1 MTFDEILEQNRPDQD
16 NYDNAVAM
24 SQRFQKATE
33 SPDFVENPFLN
44 LEDAAKASRNPVNRV
59 YNENDLKN
67 ITSDV
72 GTIAWDSFRKGVMDL
87 QSVGDKA
94 EMAIGNTL
102 AGISGNTLGTEMR
115 DRAADSLMK
124 TMEESRFVD
133 SNYGDAE
140 TWTSRFVGGGMSM
153 AEMLAVGAAT
163 GGVGLGA
170 YVGTLSL
177 SDGALND
184 MVKYQEEHGNLDGYE
199 TDPKNL
205 ALDYLNAVFQIA
217 TEEVG
222 GAGRLLNGRVFKAGK
237 TGSAIAKETL
247 INFLQESAQGAVSDL
262 TEVLKGN
269 QDISVLSENTI
280 GYIKDGVVAGVLG
293 GAIGGSAY
301 KLNKNRALQNLDKIN
316 AVINPN
322 ATPAEIREK
331 SEQVFEKTEEK
342 MLKSFVPELMAQNEA
357 INDKG
362 AIREN
367 VRTKIASMYE
377 DADMSE
383 QEKAQTIE
391 ATTSLEL
398 ENMLYD
404 SIERKIPLTANPL
417 LQGEVNELG
426 WFRNGIPEQRRQEIE
441 NLRKEYVNL
450 RDELKAQN
458 ESAEKDYN
466 KIDELETKLEVFRT
480 ELPNRLQDLIVADRE
495 QIRKM
500 LAEQRESVANSQ
512 AKKRMISAI
521 KRKAQSAIKAQ
532 EKADTK
538 LAEQMARGAEKA
550 QLQRE
555 KKETAQQTKEAK
567 IRDLQEQRDI
577 ARAIKNVKVNIA
589 RKKAKESVVE
599 PDYTEDTGYN
609 SLKQQGYTDEQIA
622 KMSAQQIEKAIA
634 EQPTNVMQQEQFDLA
649 DENARLDDIYPEYT
663 GETIEV
669 DGKERTVYNSNG
681 DRIAKSKEA
690 LTNFWRWFGDSK
702 VVDEQGRPLVV
713 YHGTSSKF
721 DTFSID
727 ESGKNTGTAIYG
739 QGFYFTT
746 DKEVATKWGAKR
758 GEPIVMSVY
767 VKLENPNMVKE
778 LEYPKD
784 SKEKGFDGV
793 IAKVWGGN
801 ELEIVAFE
809 PTQIKS
815 VNNRGTYSSDT
826 GNIYFQFAGEKAQTA
841 AQDKLSQAK
850 ELDAQGTDNETI
862 RQQTGWFKGVDG
874 KWRFEISDGK
884 LKNDVDITKYRHTAS
899 DGEVYYVMKLH
910 EIYDNEELYNAYPV
924 LRNAMIQFQELPS
937 GVSGIT
943 HPDSIA
949 LNISFLLKDN
959 PKFIEEKNKL
969 ESTKEYKEYNESY
982 TKEYADPVQGLKEM
996 DSAQKRFFETE
1007 VGKQYKQLMWG
1018 KNSAIPHYIDGLN
1031 ESTKSTLVHEI
1042 QHAIQQI
1049 ENFASG
1055 GNLKTAQTD
1064 VIKNLYDAQIRNS
1077 ISDKVGQNNV
1087 DSYLALIDER
1097 NALYKKSLDED
1108 MDVDEFEQQ
1117 DNALVQKM
1125 SNMGLPYNEYVE
1137 IIKESARKTGYGAVS
1152 TSKQASDVY
1161 TRLYGEVESRN
1172 VQARAEMTEEE
1183 RKATPIESTQDVKN
1197 ADAIVIFKSGV
1208 ALSYTLPQKFTQG
1221 KVTGGKDTYRG
1232 AYLPEYRF
1240 IAKTENMDASTLNH
1254 ELAHDWGQEYFRWA
1268 RSGKASESF
1277 LRSWGAVEKAIG
1289 ITDNDTYFTYD
1300 ASEKFA
1306 RAYEGWLLQKK
1317 DWAKILKIHNDDDKK
1332 AVESMME
1339 DYRKQLVDIYE
1350 SLVESSKYF
1359 KETFGEV
1366 GELKPELVDFF
1377 ERATRY
1383 DDIELREKRGE
1394 ITAEQANQEKLN
1406 HLVETAV
1413 NGQVENM
1420 PVEQAQEADAIGQIQ
1435 DLQETANDTE
1445 RFETEGGNVK
1455 SLQRR
1460 LDRIALAQDLTQND
1474 KDLGKYDSH
1483 RDMLAVAEQADE
1495 FVQNRRD
1502 DALAIINGEM
1512 AEQDGLYA
1520 SDLYTALE
1528 RVANSTGD
1536 FDLIQELRNSKIAN
1550 EMAKE
1555 LGQRIAG
1562 FRNYK
1567 GSGDVDVVSVLNS
1580 LDKQLKTE
1588 YNKNKSTAD
1597 EYIGDLVA
1605 ELKSVDNNAQLDAF
1619 FDEMECR

>member
-24 SQRFQKATE
+24 SQRFQKAIE

-94 EMAIGNTL
+94 DMAIGNTL

-163 GGVGLGA
+163 GMAGLGA

-205 ALDYLNAVFQIA
+205 ALDYGNAVFQIA
-217 TEEVG
+217 SELMLGTGRLVNG
-222 GAGRLLNGRVFKAGK
+222 KFLSAGR
-237 TGSAIAKETL
+237 TSSALAKEAL
-247 INFLQESAQGAVSDL
+247 DNFIQESSQGAVSDI
-262 TEVLKGN
+262 TEILKGN
-269 QDISVLSENTI
+269 KDVDVLKENAW

-331 SEQVFEKTEEK
+331 SEKVFEKTEEK

-404 SIERKIPLTANPL
+404 SIEHKIPLTANPL

-500 LAEQRESVANSQ
+500 LAEQRESVADSQ

-567 IRDLQEQRDI
+567 IRNLQEQRDI

-599 PDYTEDTGYN
+599 PDYTENMGYN
-609 SLKQQGYTDEQIA
+609 ALKQQGYTDEQIA

-634 EQPTNVMQQEQFDLA
+634 EQPKNVMMQEQFDLA
-649 DENARLDDIYPEYT
+649 DENARLDDMYPAYEGKTIRIIDTAELKQAQFEKIQETNPMLDSYHVGIRSVNDIKT
-663 GETIEV
+663 FDETIDDKDSFVWGDYSQEDAKRDLAKNEITIYSSKPIENGV
-669 DGKERTVYNSNG
+669 FVSTSYIQAQEYAGGKGAKVYEKTVPLDYVAWISGDEGQFAITDVVGKKRSVYNSNG
-681 DRIAKSKEA
+681 DRIAKSAEA
-690 LTNFWRWFGDSK
+690 LRNFYKWFGDSK
-702 VVDEQGRPLVV
+702 VVDSQGRPLVV
-713 YHGTSSKF
+713 YHGARTETQFNTFRQGVAFFTNNRDVAQVFSDEYAYNLVVDGKKIPLDYDTAQHLAQWLSGYDYGINDVIEWNNFADLIQERGQESYEDARDSGEFQSGNLDMVDLFNANDVHFEIGSQPMAMYLKIENPKIVDAKGQEWLAGKF
-721 DTFSID
+721 DDSDLIDLSGGYDGSIV
-727 ESGKNTGTAIYG
+727 KNIKEGGPTA
-739 QGFYFTT
+739 TMR
-746 DKEVATKWGAKR
+746 DLSDVPVADDY
-758 GEPIVMSVY
+758 IVYS
-767 VKLENPNMVKE
+767 N
-778 LEYPKD
+778 
-784 SKEKGFDGV
+784 
-793 IAKVWGGN
+793 
-801 ELEIVAFE
+801 
-809 PTQIKS
+809 TQIKS

-826 GNIYFQFAGEKAQTA
+826 GNIYKQT
-841 AQDKLSQAK
+841 QMQAK
-850 ELDAQGTDNETI
+850 T
-862 RQQTGWFKGVDG
+862 
-874 KWRFEISDGK
+874 
-884 LKNDVDITKYRHTAS
+884 
-899 DGEVYYVMKLH
+899 
-910 EIYDNEELYNAYPV
+910 
-924 LRNAMIQFQELPS
+924 
-937 GVSGIT
+937 
-943 HPDSIA
+943 
-949 LNISFLLKDN
+949 
-959 PKFIEEKNKL
+959 
-969 ESTKEYKEYNESY
+969 
-982 TKEYADPVQGLKEM
+982 
-996 DSAQKRFFETE
+996 
-1007 VGKQYKQLMWG
+1007 
-1018 KNSAIPHYIDGLN
+1018 
-1031 ESTKSTLVHEI
+1031 
-1042 QHAIQQI
+1042 
-1049 ENFASG
+1049 
-1055 GNLKTAQTD
+1055 
-1064 VIKNLYDAQIRNS
+1064 
-1077 ISDKVGQNNV
+1077 
-1087 DSYLALIDER
+1087 
-1097 NALYKKSLDED
+1097 
-1108 MDVDEFEQQ
+1108 
-1117 DNALVQKM
+1117 
-1125 SNMGLPYNEYVE
+1125 
-1137 IIKESARKTGYGAVS
+1137 
-1152 TSKQASDVY
+1152 
-1161 TRLYGEVESRN
+1161 
-1172 VQARAEMTEEE
+1172 
-1183 RKATPIESTQDVKN
+1183 
-1197 ADAIVIFKSGV
+1197 
-1208 ALSYTLPQKFTQG
+1208 
-1221 KVTGGKDTYRG
+1221 TGGKDTYRG

-1289 ITDNDTYFTYD
+1289 ITDKDTYLTYD

-1317 DWAKILKIHNDDDKK
+1317 DWAKILKIDNDDDKK

-1420 PVEQAQEADAIGQIQ
+1420 PAEQAQDADAIGQIQ

>member
-94 EMAIGNTL
+94 DMAIGNTL

-163 GGVGLGA
+163 GAAGLGA

-205 ALDYLNAVFQIA
+205 ALDYGNAVFQIA
-217 TEEVG
+217 SELMLGT
-222 GAGRLLNGRVFKAGK
+222 GRLVNGKFLSAGK
-237 TGSAIAKETL
+237 TSSALAKEAL
-247 INFLQESAQGAVSDL
+247 DNFIQESSQGAVSDI
-262 TEVLKGN
+262 TEILKGN
-269 QDISVLSENTI
+269 KDVDVLKENAW

-331 SEQVFEKTEEK
+331 SEEVFEKTEEK

-500 LAEQRESVANSQ
+500 LAEQRESVADSQ

-567 IRDLQEQRDI
+567 IRDLQEQREI
-577 ARAIKNVKVNIA
+577 ARAIKGIKLKTRETKTTQNRQLNRAIEQATDESLRSVLLKNQWQEPLVKRLTSRQLRTEVKNLPNVSINDLVPVSVREATTRQEQIESKVAGKEKTVKGYFHRKINRQFAKDSGILYAWGYSNEDPAINLVFLKDGGIDDWGEIA
-589 RKKAKESVVE
+589 ESLSNGGYLPDIQDSYELEDARIEKAKDIVLNRADMDLNNLDDTVSKQI
-599 PDYTEDTGYN
+599 DYTEDVGYDM
-609 SLKQQGYTDEQIA
+609 LKDAGYTDEQIQN
-622 KMSAQQIEKAIA
+622 MSYQEMTDNLSAL
-634 EQPTNVMQQEQFDLA
+634 QPQQEIQD
-649 DENARLDDIYPEYT
+649 NI
-663 GETIEV
+663 
-669 DGKERTVYNSNG
+669 N
-681 DRIAKSKEA
+681 
-690 LTNFWRWFGDSK
+690 
-702 VVDEQGRPLVV
+702 
-713 YHGTSSKF
+713 
-721 DTFSID
+721 ID
-727 ESGKNTGTAIYG
+727 EIPDDLM
-739 QGFYFTT
+739 F
-746 DKEVATKWGAKR
+746 
-758 GEPIVMSVY
+758 
-767 VKLENPNMVKE
+767 
-778 LEYPKD
+778 
-784 SKEKGFDGV
+784 
-793 IAKVWGGN
+793 
-801 ELEIVAFE
+801 
-809 PTQIKS
+809 
-815 VNNRGTYSSDT
+815 
-826 GNIYFQFAGEKAQTA
+826 
-841 AQDKLSQAK
+841 QAK
-850 ELDAQGTDNETI
+850 T
-862 RQQTGWFKGVDG
+862 
-874 KWRFEISDGK
+874 
-884 LKNDVDITKYRHTAS
+884 
-899 DGEVYYVMKLH
+899 
-910 EIYDNEELYNAYPV
+910 
-924 LRNAMIQFQELPS
+924 
-937 GVSGIT
+937 
-943 HPDSIA
+943 
-949 LNISFLLKDN
+949 
-959 PKFIEEKNKL
+959 
-969 ESTKEYKEYNESY
+969 
-982 TKEYADPVQGLKEM
+982 
-996 DSAQKRFFETE
+996 
-1007 VGKQYKQLMWG
+1007 
-1018 KNSAIPHYIDGLN
+1018 
-1031 ESTKSTLVHEI
+1031 
-1042 QHAIQQI
+1042 
-1049 ENFASG
+1049 
-1055 GNLKTAQTD
+1055 
-1064 VIKNLYDAQIRNS
+1064 
-1077 ISDKVGQNNV
+1077 
-1087 DSYLALIDER
+1087 
-1097 NALYKKSLDED
+1097 
-1108 MDVDEFEQQ
+1108 
-1117 DNALVQKM
+1117 
-1125 SNMGLPYNEYVE
+1125 
-1137 IIKESARKTGYGAVS
+1137 
-1152 TSKQASDVY
+1152 
-1161 TRLYGEVESRN
+1161 
-1172 VQARAEMTEEE
+1172 
-1183 RKATPIESTQDVKN
+1183 
-1197 ADAIVIFKSGV
+1197 
-1208 ALSYTLPQKFTQG
+1208 
-1221 KVTGGKDTYRG
+1221 TGGKDTYRG

-1317 DWAKILKIHNDDDKK
+1317 DWAKILKIDNDDDKK

-1420 PVEQAQEADAIGQIQ
+1420 PAEQAQESDAIGQIQ

-1550 EMAKE
+1550 EIAKE

-1567 GSGDVDVVSVLNS
+1567 GSGDVDVISVLNS

>member
-153 AEMLAVGAAT
+153 GEMLAVGAAT

-205 ALDYLNAVFQIA
+205 ALDYGNAVFQVA
-217 TEEVG
+217 SELMLGTGRLVNG
-222 GAGRLLNGRVFKAGK
+222 KFLSAGR
-237 TGSAIAKETL
+237 TSSALAKEAL
-247 INFLQESAQGAVSDL
+247 DNFIQESSQGAVSDI
-262 TEVLKGN
+262 TEILKGN
-269 QDISVLSENTI
+269 KDVDVLKENAW

-331 SEQVFEKTEEK
+331 SEEVFEKTEEK

-500 LAEQRESVANSQ
+500 LAEQRESVADSQ

-567 IRDLQEQRDI
+567 IRDLQEQREI
-577 ARAIKNVKVNIA
+577 AKAIKNVKVNIA

-634 EQPTNVMQQEQFDLA
+634 EQPTNVMLQEQFDIA

-702 VVDEQGRPLVV
+702 VVDSKGRPLVV
-713 YHGTSSKF
+713 YHGTNAEF
-721 DTFSID
+721 DTFDKS
-727 ESGKNTGTAIYG
+727 KRGTNVGAEVYGIY
-739 QGFYFTT
+739 TT
-746 DKEVATKWGAKR
+746 DTKSVAKTYGGKILPLYLKANNPYIIDYQGSSYLGKVEQGKIAVIPQDNYTKMKEGNYNPKIFTSYVEATKFVENNPEYMISFDPYWNVAETAKWAEEE
-758 GEPIVMSVY
+758 GY
-767 VKLENPNMVKE
+767 
-778 LEYPKD
+778 
-784 SKEKGFDGV
+784 DGV
-793 IAKVWGGN
+793 IFKNIQDSLTGTTKSVSFT
-801 ELEIVAFE
+801 VFE
-809 PTQIKS
+809 PNQIKS
-815 VNNRGTYSSDT
+815 VDNRGTYSSDT
-826 GNIYFQFAGEKAQTA
+826 GNIYKQT
-841 AQDKLSQAK
+841 QMQAK
-850 ELDAQGTDNETI
+850 T
-862 RQQTGWFKGVDG
+862 
-874 KWRFEISDGK
+874 
-884 LKNDVDITKYRHTAS
+884 
-899 DGEVYYVMKLH
+899 
-910 EIYDNEELYNAYPV
+910 
-924 LRNAMIQFQELPS
+924 
-937 GVSGIT
+937 
-943 HPDSIA
+943 
-949 LNISFLLKDN
+949 
-959 PKFIEEKNKL
+959 
-969 ESTKEYKEYNESY
+969 
-982 TKEYADPVQGLKEM
+982 
-996 DSAQKRFFETE
+996 
-1007 VGKQYKQLMWG
+1007 
-1018 KNSAIPHYIDGLN
+1018 
-1031 ESTKSTLVHEI
+1031 
-1042 QHAIQQI
+1042 
-1049 ENFASG
+1049 
-1055 GNLKTAQTD
+1055 
-1064 VIKNLYDAQIRNS
+1064 
-1077 ISDKVGQNNV
+1077 
-1087 DSYLALIDER
+1087 
-1097 NALYKKSLDED
+1097 
-1108 MDVDEFEQQ
+1108 
-1117 DNALVQKM
+1117 
-1125 SNMGLPYNEYVE
+1125 
-1137 IIKESARKTGYGAVS
+1137 
-1152 TSKQASDVY
+1152 
-1161 TRLYGEVESRN
+1161 
-1172 VQARAEMTEEE
+1172 
-1183 RKATPIESTQDVKN
+1183 
-1197 ADAIVIFKSGV
+1197 
-1208 ALSYTLPQKFTQG
+1208 
-1221 KVTGGKDTYRG
+1221 TGGKDTYRG

-1317 DWAKILKIHNDDDKK
+1317 DWAKILKIDNDDDKK

>member
-94 EMAIGNTL
+94 DMAIGNTL

-163 GGVGLGA
+163 GMAGLGA

-205 ALDYLNAVFQIA
+205 ALDYGNAVFQVA
-217 TEEVG
+217 SELMLGT
-222 GAGRLLNGRVFKAGK
+222 GRLVNGKFLSAGK
-237 TGSAIAKETL
+237 TSSALAKEAL
-247 INFLQESAQGAVSDL
+247 DNFIQESSQGAVSDI
-262 TEVLKGN
+262 TEILKGN
-269 QDISVLSENTI
+269 KDVDVLKENAW

-500 LAEQRESVANSQ
+500 LAEQRESVADSQ

-567 IRDLQEQRDI
+567 IRDLQEQREI
-577 ARAIKNVKVNIA
+577 ARAIKGIKLKTRETKTTQNRQLNRAIEQATDESLRSVLLKNQWQEPLIKRLTSRQLRTEVKNLPNVSINDLVPMSVREATTRQEQIESKVAGKEKTVKGYFHRKINRQFAKDSGILYAWGYSNEDPAINLVFLKDGGIDDWGEIA
-589 RKKAKESVVE
+589 ESLSNGGYLPDIQDSYELEDARIEKAKDIVLNRADMDLSNLDDTASKQI
-599 PDYTEDTGYN
+599 DYTEDVGYDM
-609 SLKQQGYTDEQIA
+609 LKNAGYTDEQIQN
-622 KMSAQQIEKAIA
+622 MSYQEMTDNLSAL
-634 EQPTNVMQQEQFDLA
+634 QPQQESQDNINIDEIPDDLMFQESFDLA

-681 DRIAKSKEA
+681 DRIAKSAEA
-690 LTNFWRWFGDSK
+690 LRNFYKWFGDSK

-713 YHGTSSKF
+713 YHGTNAEFDKFDKRRQRRYEGRTGFWFSNKENDFGTSVGGTRRVMPVYLNLQNPYIVDAKGSDWYDIEVGTDIYPDIHEAAFGSKF
-721 DTFSID
+721 Q
-727 ESGKNTGTAIYG
+727 GKSATADMLSAYAKKAGYDGLVINNVIEGDY
-739 QGFYFTT
+739 
-746 DKEVATKWGAKR
+746 KGAVER
-758 GEPIVMSVY
+758 QVVNDY
-767 VKLENPNMVKE
+767 
-778 LEYPKD
+778 
-784 SKEKGFDGV
+784 
-793 IAKVWGGN
+793 
-801 ELEIVAFE
+801 VAFE

-826 GNIYFQFAGEKAQTA
+826 GNIYKQT
-841 AQDKLSQAK
+841 QMQAK
-850 ELDAQGTDNETI
+850 T
-862 RQQTGWFKGVDG
+862 
-874 KWRFEISDGK
+874 
-884 LKNDVDITKYRHTAS
+884 
-899 DGEVYYVMKLH
+899 
-910 EIYDNEELYNAYPV
+910 
-924 LRNAMIQFQELPS
+924 
-937 GVSGIT
+937 
-943 HPDSIA
+943 
-949 LNISFLLKDN
+949 
-959 PKFIEEKNKL
+959 
-969 ESTKEYKEYNESY
+969 
-982 TKEYADPVQGLKEM
+982 
-996 DSAQKRFFETE
+996 
-1007 VGKQYKQLMWG
+1007 
-1018 KNSAIPHYIDGLN
+1018 
-1031 ESTKSTLVHEI
+1031 
-1042 QHAIQQI
+1042 
-1049 ENFASG
+1049 
-1055 GNLKTAQTD
+1055 
-1064 VIKNLYDAQIRNS
+1064 
-1077 ISDKVGQNNV
+1077 
-1087 DSYLALIDER
+1087 
-1097 NALYKKSLDED
+1097 
-1108 MDVDEFEQQ
+1108 
-1117 DNALVQKM
+1117 
-1125 SNMGLPYNEYVE
+1125 
-1137 IIKESARKTGYGAVS
+1137 
-1152 TSKQASDVY
+1152 
-1161 TRLYGEVESRN
+1161 
-1172 VQARAEMTEEE
+1172 
-1183 RKATPIESTQDVKN
+1183 
-1197 ADAIVIFKSGV
+1197 
-1208 ALSYTLPQKFTQG
+1208 
-1221 KVTGGKDTYRG
+1221 TGGKDTYRG

-1277 LRSWGAVEKAIG
+1277 LRSWSAVEKAIG

-1317 DWAKILKIHNDDDKK
+1317 DWAKILKIDNDDDKK

-1420 PVEQAQEADAIGQIQ
+1420 PAEQAQEADAIGQIQ

-1619 FDEMECR
+1619 FDEMECK

>member
-87 QSVGDKA
+87 QSVGDKVD
-94 EMAIGNTL
+94 MAIGNTL

-124 TMEESRFVD
+124 TMEESRFID

-140 TWTSRFVGGGMSM
+140 TWTARFVGGGMSM

-163 GGVGLGA
+163 GMAGLGA

-237 TGSAIAKETL
+237 TGTAILKESL
-247 INFLQESAQGAVSDL
+247 VNFLQESAQGAATDL

-367 VRTKIASMYE
+367 VRSKIASMYE

-426 WFRNGIPEQRRQEIE
+426 WFRNGIPEQRWQEIE

-500 LAEQRESVANSQ
+500 LAEQRESVADSQ

-567 IRDLQEQRDI
+567 IRDLQEQREI
-577 ARAIKNVKVNIA
+577 ARAIKGIKLKTRETKTTQNRQLNRAIEQATDESLRSVLLKSQWQEPLVKRLTSRQLRTEVKNLPNVSINDLVPMSVREATTRQEQIESKVAGKEKTVKGYFHRKINRQFAKDSGILYAWGYSNEDPAINLVFLKDGGIDDWGEIA
-589 RKKAKESVVE
+589 ESLSNGGYLPDIQDSYELEDARIEQAKDIVLNRADMDLNNLDDSMSKQI
-599 PDYTEDTGYN
+599 DYTEDVGYDM
-609 SLKQQGYTDEQIA
+609 LKDAGYTDEQIQN
-622 KMSAQQIEKAIA
+622 MSYQEMTDNLSAL
-634 EQPTNVMQQEQFDLA
+634 QPQQESQDNINIDEIPDDLMFQESFDLA
-649 DENARLDDIYPEYT
+649 EENARLDDIYPAYD
-663 GETIEV
+663 GETIEI

-702 VVDEQGRPLVV
+702 VVDKKGRPLVMH
-713 YHGTSSKF
+713 HGTKTEFEEFYRSSDIGFHFGSKGAARIKAGRGKQAVVYNVYLKIQNPLKF
-721 DTFSID
+721 DRD
-727 ESGKNTGTAIYG
+727 LGNWDA
-739 QGFYFTT
+739 
-746 DKEVATKWGAKR
+746 A
-758 GEPIVMSVY
+758 
-767 VKLENPNMVKE
+767 
-778 LEYPKD
+778 KD
-784 SKEKGFDGV
+784 SYLATELLNMGIITQEQFNGLRYNFGSYGSSNAILLRNALKEKGFDG
-793 IAKVWGGN
+793 IEYPNYYEDTGK
-801 ELEIVAFE
+801 ISYIAFE
-809 PTQIKS
+809 PNQIKS
-815 VNNRGTYSSDT
+815 VDNRGTYSSDT
-826 GNIYFQFAGEKAQTA
+826 GNIYYQT
-841 AQDKLSQAK
+841 QMQAK
-850 ELDAQGTDNETI
+850 T
-862 RQQTGWFKGVDG
+862 
-874 KWRFEISDGK
+874 
-884 LKNDVDITKYRHTAS
+884 
-899 DGEVYYVMKLH
+899 
-910 EIYDNEELYNAYPV
+910 
-924 LRNAMIQFQELPS
+924 
-937 GVSGIT
+937 
-943 HPDSIA
+943 
-949 LNISFLLKDN
+949 
-959 PKFIEEKNKL
+959 
-969 ESTKEYKEYNESY
+969 
-982 TKEYADPVQGLKEM
+982 
-996 DSAQKRFFETE
+996 
-1007 VGKQYKQLMWG
+1007 
-1018 KNSAIPHYIDGLN
+1018 
-1031 ESTKSTLVHEI
+1031 
-1042 QHAIQQI
+1042 
-1049 ENFASG
+1049 
-1055 GNLKTAQTD
+1055 
-1064 VIKNLYDAQIRNS
+1064 
-1077 ISDKVGQNNV
+1077 
-1087 DSYLALIDER
+1087 
-1097 NALYKKSLDED
+1097 
-1108 MDVDEFEQQ
+1108 
-1117 DNALVQKM
+1117 
-1125 SNMGLPYNEYVE
+1125 
-1137 IIKESARKTGYGAVS
+1137 
-1152 TSKQASDVY
+1152 
-1161 TRLYGEVESRN
+1161 
-1172 VQARAEMTEEE
+1172 
-1183 RKATPIESTQDVKN
+1183 
-1197 ADAIVIFKSGV
+1197 
-1208 ALSYTLPQKFTQG
+1208 
-1221 KVTGGKDTYRG
+1221 TGGKDTYRG

-1289 ITDNDTYFTYD
+1289 ITENDTYFTYD

-1317 DWAKILKIHNDDDKK
+1317 DWAKILKIDNDDDKK

-1359 KETFGEV
+1359 KGTFGEV

-1420 PVEQAQEADAIGQIQ
+1420 PVAQAQEADAIGQIQ

-1528 RVANSTGD
+1528 RLANSTGD

-1567 GSGDVDVVSVLNS
+1567 GSGDVDVISVLNS
-1580 LDKQLKTE
+1580 LDKQLKNS
-1588 YNKNKSTAD
+1588 YNKNKDKAD
-1597 EYIGDLVA
+1597 EYIGDLIA
-1605 ELKSVDNNAQLDAF
+1605 ELKIADNNAQLDAF
-1619 FDEMECR
+1619 FDEMECK

>member
-1 MTFDEILEQNRPDQD
+1 MTFDDILEQNRPDQD

-87 QSVGDKA
+87 QSFGDKA
-94 EMAIGNTL
+94 EMALGNTL

-124 TMEESRFVD
+124 TMEESRFID

-140 TWTSRFVGGGMSM
+140 TWTARFVGGGMSM
-153 AEMLAVGAAT
+153 GEMLAVGAAT

-237 TGSAIAKETL
+237 TGSAIAKEAL

-269 QDISVLSENTI
+269 QDVSVLSENTI

-391 ATTSLEL
+391 AKTTLEL

-404 SIERKIPLTANPL
+404 SIERKIPLTSHPL

-426 WFRNGIPEQRRQEIE
+426 WFRKGIPEHRRQEIE

-458 ESAEKDYN
+458 ELAEKDYN

-480 ELPNRLQDLIVADRE
+480 ELLNRFQDLIVADRE

-500 LAEQRESVANSQ
+500 LAEQRESVADSQ

-567 IRDLQEQRDI
+567 IRDLQEQREI
-577 ARAIKNVKVNIA
+577 ARAIKGIKLKTRETKTTQNRQLNRAIEQATDESLRSVLLKNQWQEPLVKRLTSRQLRTEVKNLPNVSINDLVPMSVREATTRQEQIESKVAGKEKTVKGYFHRKINRQFAKDSGILYAWGYSNEDPAINLVFLKDGGIDDWGEIA
-589 RKKAKESVVE
+589 ESLSNGGYLPDIQDSYELEDARIEKAKDIVLNRADMDLNNLDDSMSKQI
-599 PDYTEDTGYN
+599 DYTEDVGYDM
-609 SLKQQGYTDEQIA
+609 LKKAGLSDADIQDMSYQQMSDKLTELYREQ
-622 KMSAQQIEKAIA
+622 QPQITEPEINLDAI
-634 EQPTNVMQQEQFDLA
+634 P
-649 DENARLDDIYPEYT
+649 DDIMP
-663 GETIEV
+663 
-669 DGKERTVYNSNG
+669 
-681 DRIAKSKEA
+681 
-690 LTNFWRWFGDSK
+690 
-702 VVDEQGRPLVV
+702 
-713 YHGTSSKF
+713 
-721 DTFSID
+721 
-727 ESGKNTGTAIYG
+727 
-739 QGFYFTT
+739 
-746 DKEVATKWGAKR
+746 
-758 GEPIVMSVY
+758 
-767 VKLENPNMVKE
+767 
-778 LEYPKD
+778 
-784 SKEKGFDGV
+784 
-793 IAKVWGGN
+793 
-801 ELEIVAFE
+801 
-809 PTQIKS
+809 
-815 VNNRGTYSSDT
+815 
-826 GNIYFQFAGEKAQTA
+826 
-841 AQDKLSQAK
+841 QAK
-850 ELDAQGTDNETI
+850 T
-862 RQQTGWFKGVDG
+862 
-874 KWRFEISDGK
+874 
-884 LKNDVDITKYRHTAS
+884 
-899 DGEVYYVMKLH
+899 
-910 EIYDNEELYNAYPV
+910 
-924 LRNAMIQFQELPS
+924 
-937 GVSGIT
+937 
-943 HPDSIA
+943 
-949 LNISFLLKDN
+949 
-959 PKFIEEKNKL
+959 
-969 ESTKEYKEYNESY
+969 
-982 TKEYADPVQGLKEM
+982 
-996 DSAQKRFFETE
+996 
-1007 VGKQYKQLMWG
+1007 
-1018 KNSAIPHYIDGLN
+1018 
-1031 ESTKSTLVHEI
+1031 
-1042 QHAIQQI
+1042 
-1049 ENFASG
+1049 
-1055 GNLKTAQTD
+1055 
-1064 VIKNLYDAQIRNS
+1064 
-1077 ISDKVGQNNV
+1077 
-1087 DSYLALIDER
+1087 
-1097 NALYKKSLDED
+1097 
-1108 MDVDEFEQQ
+1108 
-1117 DNALVQKM
+1117 
-1125 SNMGLPYNEYVE
+1125 
-1137 IIKESARKTGYGAVS
+1137 
-1152 TSKQASDVY
+1152 
-1161 TRLYGEVESRN
+1161 
-1172 VQARAEMTEEE
+1172 
-1183 RKATPIESTQDVKN
+1183 
-1197 ADAIVIFKSGV
+1197 
-1208 ALSYTLPQKFTQG
+1208 
-1221 KVTGGKDTYRG
+1221 TGGKDTYRG

-1240 IAKTENMDASTLNH
+1240 IAKTENMDASTLAH

-1289 ITDNDTYFTYD
+1289 ITDKDTYFTYD

-1317 DWAKILKIHNDDDKK
+1317 DWAKILKIDNDDDKK

-1350 SLVESSKYF
+1350 SLVESTKYF

-1420 PVEQAQEADAIGQIQ
+1420 PAEQAQEADAIGQIQ

-1528 RVANSTGD
+1528 RLANSTGD

-1550 EMAKE
+1550 EIAKE

-1619 FDEMECR
+1619 FDEIECR

>member
-94 EMAIGNTL
+94 EMALGNTL

-163 GGVGLGA
+163 GMTGLGA

-184 MVKYQEEHGNLDGYE
+184 MVKYQEEHGNLEGYE
-199 TDPKNL
+199 TDPRNL
-205 ALDYLNAVFQIA
+205 ALDYGNAVFQVA
-217 TEEVG
+217 SELVG
-222 GAGRLLNGRVFKAGK
+222 GTGRLVGGKFLKAGK
-237 TGSAIAKETL
+237 TSTAIIKESL
-247 INFLQESAQGAVSDL
+247 LNFAQESAQGAASDI
-262 TEVLKGN
+262 TEILKGN
-269 QDISVLSENTI
+269 KDIDVLADNAL
-280 GYIKDGVVAGVLG
+280 GYIKDGIVAGVLG
-293 GAIGGSAY
+293 GAISGSTY
-301 KLNKNRALQNLDKIN
+301 KLNKNRALKNLDKIN
-316 AVINPN
+316 AALNPN
-322 ATPAEIREK
+322 ATQEEIRQK
-331 SEQVFEKTEEK
+331 SEEVFEKTEEQQ
-342 MLKSFVPELMAQNEA
+342 LKTFVPELIAQNEA

-362 AIREN
+362 SIREN

-441 NLRKEYVNL
+441 NLRKEYINL

-500 LAEQRESVANSQ
+500 LAEQRESVADSQ

-532 EKADTK
+532 ITAENK

-577 ARAIKNVKVNIA
+577 ARAIKNVKLNIS
-589 RKKAKESVVE
+589 RKKANQKPVIE
-599 PDYTEDTGYN
+599 PEYTEDMGYN
-609 SLKQQGYTDEQIA
+609 ALKQQGYTDAQIQ
-622 KMSAQQIEKAIA
+622 KMSYKEMTDKLAELAKQQ
-634 EQPTNVMQQEQFDLA
+634 PGVMNQEQFDLA

-681 DRIAKSKEA
+681 ERIAKSAEA
-690 LTNFWRWFGDSK
+690 LRNFYKWFGNSK

-721 DTFSID
+721 DVFKVGEHGGTY
-727 ESGKNTGTAIYG
+727 GTGIYFGRKSTADNYGIY
-739 QGFYFTT
+739 QM
-746 DKEVATKWGAKR
+746 
-758 GEPIVMSVY
+758 PVY
-767 VKLENPNMVKE
+767 LKIENPFIVEGNNYRE
-778 LEYPKD
+778 LAPKANKAYQEYIKKD
-784 SKEKGFDGV
+784 TNVDEDWLIYDDDIINWHLKDQGFDGV
-793 IAKVWGGN
+793 VDSKYIAKGAN
-801 ELEIVAFE
+801 EFVAFE
-809 PTQIKS
+809 PNQIKS
-815 VNNRGTYSSDT
+815 VDNRGTYSDKT
-826 GNIYFQFAGEKAQTA
+826 GNIYKQT
-841 AQDKLSQAK
+841 QMQAK
-850 ELDAQGTDNETI
+850 T
-862 RQQTGWFKGVDG
+862 
-874 KWRFEISDGK
+874 
-884 LKNDVDITKYRHTAS
+884 
-899 DGEVYYVMKLH
+899 
-910 EIYDNEELYNAYPV
+910 
-924 LRNAMIQFQELPS
+924 
-937 GVSGIT
+937 
-943 HPDSIA
+943 
-949 LNISFLLKDN
+949 
-959 PKFIEEKNKL
+959 
-969 ESTKEYKEYNESY
+969 
-982 TKEYADPVQGLKEM
+982 
-996 DSAQKRFFETE
+996 
-1007 VGKQYKQLMWG
+1007 
-1018 KNSAIPHYIDGLN
+1018 
-1031 ESTKSTLVHEI
+1031 
-1042 QHAIQQI
+1042 
-1049 ENFASG
+1049 
-1055 GNLKTAQTD
+1055 
-1064 VIKNLYDAQIRNS
+1064 
-1077 ISDKVGQNNV
+1077 
-1087 DSYLALIDER
+1087 
-1097 NALYKKSLDED
+1097 
-1108 MDVDEFEQQ
+1108 
-1117 DNALVQKM
+1117 
-1125 SNMGLPYNEYVE
+1125 
-1137 IIKESARKTGYGAVS
+1137 
-1152 TSKQASDVY
+1152 
-1161 TRLYGEVESRN
+1161 
-1172 VQARAEMTEEE
+1172 
-1183 RKATPIESTQDVKN
+1183 
-1197 ADAIVIFKSGV
+1197 
-1208 ALSYTLPQKFTQG
+1208 
-1221 KVTGGKDTYRG
+1221 TGGKDTYRG

-1240 IAKTENMDASTLNH
+1240 IAKTANMDASTLNH

-1268 RSGKASESF
+1268 RSGRASESF

-1317 DWAKILKIHNDDDKK
+1317 DWAKILKIDNDDDKK

-1339 DYRKQLVDIYE
+1339 DYRQELVDIYE
-1350 SLVESSKYF
+1350 SLLESSKYF
-1359 KETFGEV
+1359 KGTFGEI
-1366 GELKPELVDFF
+1366 GELKPELVEFF
-1377 ERATRY
+1377 ERAVNY
-1383 DDIELREKRGE
+1383 DDIDVRAKRGE
-1394 ITAEQANQEKLN
+1394 ITQEQAAEEKLN
-1406 HLVETAV
+1406 QMLENSVDASVES
-1413 NGQVENM
+1413 M
-1420 PVEQAQEADAIGQIQ
+1420 PVAQVQDADVITQVQ
-1435 DLQETANDTE
+1435 DLQQVANDTE
-1445 RFETEGGNVK
+1445 RFETEGGNTK
-1455 SLQRR
+1455 ALQRR
-1460 LDRIALAQDLTQND
+1460 LDNIALAQDLTQND

-1495 FVQNRRD
+1495 FVKNRRE

-1528 RVANSTGD
+1528 REANSTGD
-1536 FDLIQELRNSKIAN
+1536 FDLIEELRNSKMAN

-1555 LGQRIAG
+1555 LGQRVAG

-1567 GSGDVDVVSVLNS
+1567 GSGDVDVISVLNS
-1580 LDKQLKTE
+1580 LDKQLKNS
-1588 YNKNKSTAD
+1588 YNKNKDKAD
-1597 EYIGDLVA
+1597 EYIGDLIA
-1605 ELKSVDNNAQLDAF
+1605 ELKIADNNAQLDAF
-1619 FDEMECR
+1619 FDEMECK

>member
-33 SPDFVENPFLN
+33 SSDFVENPFLN

-153 AEMLAVGAAT
+153 GEMLAVGAAT

-199 TDPKNL
+199 TDPRNL
-205 ALDYLNAVFQIA
+205 ALDYGNAVFQVA
-217 TEEVG
+217 SELVG
-222 GAGRLLNGRVFKAGK
+222 GTGRLVGGKFLKAGK
-237 TGSAIAKETL
+237 TSTAIIKESL
-247 INFLQESAQGAVSDL
+247 LNFAQESAQGAASDI
-262 TEVLKGN
+262 TEILKGN
-269 QDISVLSENTI
+269 KDIDILADNAL
-280 GYIKDGVVAGVLG
+280 GYIKDGIVAGVLG
-293 GAIGGSAY
+293 GAISGSTY
-301 KLNKNRALQNLDKIN
+301 KLNKNRALKNLDKIN
-316 AVINPN
+316 AALNPN
-322 ATPAEIREK
+322 ATQEEIRQK
-331 SEQVFEKTEEK
+331 SEEVFEKTEEQQ
-342 MLKSFVPELMAQNEA
+342 LKTFVPELMAQNEA

-500 LAEQRESVANSQ
+500 LAEQRESVADSQ

-567 IRDLQEQRDI
+567 IRDLQEQREI
-577 ARAIKNVKVNIA
+577 ARAIKGIKLKTRETKTTQNRQLNRAIEQATDESLRSVLLKNQWQEPLVKRLTSRQLRTEVKNLPNVSINDLVPMSVREATTRQEQIESKVAGKEKTVKGYFHRKINRQFAKDSGILYAWGYSNEDPAINLVFLKDGGIDDWGEIA
-589 RKKAKESVVE
+589 ESLSNGGYLPDIQDSYELEDTRIEKAKDIVLNRADMDLNNLDDTASKQI
-599 PDYTEDTGYN
+599 DYTEDVGYDM
-609 SLKQQGYTDEQIA
+609 LKKAGLSDADIQDMSYQQMSDKLTELYREQ
-622 KMSAQQIEKAIA
+622 QPQITEPEINLDAI
-634 EQPTNVMQQEQFDLA
+634 P
-649 DENARLDDIYPEYT
+649 DDIMP
-663 GETIEV
+663 
-669 DGKERTVYNSNG
+669 
-681 DRIAKSKEA
+681 
-690 LTNFWRWFGDSK
+690 
-702 VVDEQGRPLVV
+702 
-713 YHGTSSKF
+713 
-721 DTFSID
+721 
-727 ESGKNTGTAIYG
+727 
-739 QGFYFTT
+739 
-746 DKEVATKWGAKR
+746 
-758 GEPIVMSVY
+758 
-767 VKLENPNMVKE
+767 
-778 LEYPKD
+778 
-784 SKEKGFDGV
+784 
-793 IAKVWGGN
+793 
-801 ELEIVAFE
+801 
-809 PTQIKS
+809 
-815 VNNRGTYSSDT
+815 
-826 GNIYFQFAGEKAQTA
+826 
-841 AQDKLSQAK
+841 QAK
-850 ELDAQGTDNETI
+850 T
-862 RQQTGWFKGVDG
+862 
-874 KWRFEISDGK
+874 
-884 LKNDVDITKYRHTAS
+884 
-899 DGEVYYVMKLH
+899 
-910 EIYDNEELYNAYPV
+910 
-924 LRNAMIQFQELPS
+924 
-937 GVSGIT
+937 
-943 HPDSIA
+943 
-949 LNISFLLKDN
+949 
-959 PKFIEEKNKL
+959 
-969 ESTKEYKEYNESY
+969 
-982 TKEYADPVQGLKEM
+982 
-996 DSAQKRFFETE
+996 
-1007 VGKQYKQLMWG
+1007 
-1018 KNSAIPHYIDGLN
+1018 
-1031 ESTKSTLVHEI
+1031 
-1042 QHAIQQI
+1042 
-1049 ENFASG
+1049 
-1055 GNLKTAQTD
+1055 
-1064 VIKNLYDAQIRNS
+1064 
-1077 ISDKVGQNNV
+1077 
-1087 DSYLALIDER
+1087 
-1097 NALYKKSLDED
+1097 
-1108 MDVDEFEQQ
+1108 
-1117 DNALVQKM
+1117 
-1125 SNMGLPYNEYVE
+1125 
-1137 IIKESARKTGYGAVS
+1137 
-1152 TSKQASDVY
+1152 
-1161 TRLYGEVESRN
+1161 
-1172 VQARAEMTEEE
+1172 
-1183 RKATPIESTQDVKN
+1183 
-1197 ADAIVIFKSGV
+1197 
-1208 ALSYTLPQKFTQG
+1208 
-1221 KVTGGKDTYRG
+1221 TGGKDTYRG

-1317 DWAKILKIHNDDDKK
+1317 DWAKILKIDNDDDKK
-1332 AVESMME
+1332 TVESMME

-1359 KETFGEV
+1359 KGTFGEV

-1420 PVEQAQEADAIGQIQ
+1420 PAEQAQEADAIGQIQ

-1567 GSGDVDVVSVLNS
+1567 GSGDVDVVSALNS

-1619 FDEMECR
+1619 FDEMECK

>member
-153 AEMLAVGAAT
+153 GEMLAVGAAT

-205 ALDYLNAVFQIA
+205 ALDYGNAVFQVA
-217 TEEVG
+217 SELMLGTGRLVNG
-222 GAGRLLNGRVFKAGK
+222 KFLSAGR
-237 TGSAIAKETL
+237 TSSALAKEAL
-247 INFLQESAQGAVSDL
+247 DNFIQESSQGAVSDI
-262 TEVLKGN
+262 TEILKGN
-269 QDISVLSENTI
+269 KDVDVLKENAW

-567 IRDLQEQRDI
+567 IRDLQEQREI
-577 ARAIKNVKVNIA
+577 ARAIKGIKLKTRETKTTQNRQLNRAIEQATDESLRSVLLKNQWQEPLVKRLTSRQLRTEVKNLPNVSINDLVPMSVREATTKQEQIESKVAGKEKTVKGYFHRKINRQFAKDSGILYAWGYSNEDPAINLVFLKDGGINDWGEIA
-589 RKKAKESVVE
+589 ESLFNGGYLPDIQDSYELEDARIEKAKDIVLNRADMDLNNLDDTVSKQI
-599 PDYTEDTGYN
+599 DYTEGVGYDM
-609 SLKQQGYTDEQIA
+609 LKKAGLSDADIQDMSYQQMSDKLTELYREQ
-622 KMSAQQIEKAIA
+622 QPQITEPEINLDAI
-634 EQPTNVMQQEQFDLA
+634 PDDIMPQESFNLA

-713 YHGTSSKF
+713 YHGTNAVFDEFDARFIKSSTGRADLGYGYYFSSEKTGSGDSSADWYGNIIMPVYLKSEKPF
-721 DTFSID
+721 IVPENDSYGIELGKKLLSID
-727 ESGKNTGTAIYG
+727 PNIKTKMGEKISERVEKNKQILMR
-739 QGFYFTT
+739 
-746 DKEVATKWGAKR
+746 DIS
-758 GEPIVMSVY
+758 PSDILNLL
-767 VKLENPNMVKE
+767 LENK
-778 LEYPKD
+778 Y
-784 SKEKGFDGV
+784 DGV
-793 IAKVWGGN
+793 ISGSEYVVHYSN
-801 ELEIVAFE
+801 
-809 PTQIKS
+809 QIKS
-815 VNNRGTYSSDT
+815 VDNRGTYSSDT
-826 GNIYFQFAGEKAQTA
+826 GNIYKQT
-841 AQDKLSQAK
+841 QMQAK
-850 ELDAQGTDNETI
+850 T
-862 RQQTGWFKGVDG
+862 
-874 KWRFEISDGK
+874 
-884 LKNDVDITKYRHTAS
+884 
-899 DGEVYYVMKLH
+899 
-910 EIYDNEELYNAYPV
+910 
-924 LRNAMIQFQELPS
+924 
-937 GVSGIT
+937 
-943 HPDSIA
+943 
-949 LNISFLLKDN
+949 
-959 PKFIEEKNKL
+959 
-969 ESTKEYKEYNESY
+969 
-982 TKEYADPVQGLKEM
+982 
-996 DSAQKRFFETE
+996 
-1007 VGKQYKQLMWG
+1007 
-1018 KNSAIPHYIDGLN
+1018 
-1031 ESTKSTLVHEI
+1031 
-1042 QHAIQQI
+1042 
-1049 ENFASG
+1049 
-1055 GNLKTAQTD
+1055 
-1064 VIKNLYDAQIRNS
+1064 
-1077 ISDKVGQNNV
+1077 
-1087 DSYLALIDER
+1087 
-1097 NALYKKSLDED
+1097 
-1108 MDVDEFEQQ
+1108 
-1117 DNALVQKM
+1117 
-1125 SNMGLPYNEYVE
+1125 
-1137 IIKESARKTGYGAVS
+1137 
-1152 TSKQASDVY
+1152 
-1161 TRLYGEVESRN
+1161 
-1172 VQARAEMTEEE
+1172 
-1183 RKATPIESTQDVKN
+1183 
-1197 ADAIVIFKSGV
+1197 
-1208 ALSYTLPQKFTQG
+1208 
-1221 KVTGGKDTYRG
+1221 TGGKDTYRG

-1277 LRSWGAVEKAIG
+1277 LRSWGAVERAIG
-1289 ITDNDTYFTYD
+1289 ITDKDTYFTYD

-1317 DWAKILKIHNDDDKK
+1317 DWAKILKIDNDDDKK

-1350 SLVESSKYF
+1350 SLVESTKYF

-1420 PVEQAQEADAIGQIQ
+1420 PAEQAQDADAIGQIQ

>member
-163 GGVGLGA
+163 GMAGLGA

-205 ALDYLNAVFQIA
+205 ALDYGNAVFQIA
-217 TEEVG
+217 SELMLGTGRLVNG
-222 GAGRLLNGRVFKAGK
+222 KFLSAGR
-237 TGSAIAKETL
+237 TSSALAKEAL
-247 INFLQESAQGAVSDL
+247 DNFIQESSQGAVSDI
-262 TEVLKGN
+262 TEILKGN
-269 QDISVLSENTI
+269 KDVDVLKENAW

-331 SEQVFEKTEEK
+331 SEEVFEKTEEK

-367 VRTKIASMYE
+367 VRSKIASMYE

-500 LAEQRESVANSQ
+500 LAEQRESVADSQ

-567 IRDLQEQRDI
+567 IRDLQEQREI
-577 ARAIKNVKVNIA
+577 ARAIKGIKLKTRETKTTQNRQLNRAIEQATDESLRSVLLKNQWQEPLVKRLTSRQLRTEVKNLPNVSINDLVPMSVREATTRQEQIESKVAGKEKTVKGYFHRKINRQFAKDSGILYAWGYSNEDPAINLVFLKDGGIDDWGEIA
-589 RKKAKESVVE
+589 ESLSNGGYLPDIQDSYELEDARIEQAKDIVLNRADMDLNNLDDSMSKQI
-599 PDYTEDTGYN
+599 DYTEDVGYDM
-609 SLKQQGYTDEQIA
+609 LKDAGYTDEQIQN
-622 KMSAQQIEKAIA
+622 MSYQEMTDNLSAL
-634 EQPTNVMQQEQFDLA
+634 QPQQESQDNINIDEIPDDLMFQESFDLA
-649 DENARLDDIYPEYT
+649 DENARLDDIYPAYT
-663 GETIEV
+663 GDTIRIIDPAELKQAQYEVIQRTNPMQDEYHVGIRSVNDIKTFDETIDDKDSFVWGDYSQEDAKRDLAKNEITIYSSKPIENGV
-669 DGKERTVYNSNG
+669 FVSTSYRQAQEYAGGKGAKVYKKTVPLDYVAWINGDEGQFAITDVVGKKRSVYNSNG
-681 DRIAKSKEA
+681 ERIAQSEPA
-690 LTNFWRWFGDSK
+690 LRNFYKWFGDSK

-721 DTFSID
+721 DTFNID

-758 GEPIVMSVY
+758 GEPIVMGVY

-815 VNNRGTYSSDT
+815 VDNRGTYSSDT
-826 GNIYFQFAGEKAQTA
+826 GNIYKQT
-841 AQDKLSQAK
+841 QMQAK
-850 ELDAQGTDNETI
+850 T
-862 RQQTGWFKGVDG
+862 
-874 KWRFEISDGK
+874 
-884 LKNDVDITKYRHTAS
+884 
-899 DGEVYYVMKLH
+899 
-910 EIYDNEELYNAYPV
+910 
-924 LRNAMIQFQELPS
+924 
-937 GVSGIT
+937 
-943 HPDSIA
+943 
-949 LNISFLLKDN
+949 
-959 PKFIEEKNKL
+959 
-969 ESTKEYKEYNESY
+969 
-982 TKEYADPVQGLKEM
+982 
-996 DSAQKRFFETE
+996 
-1007 VGKQYKQLMWG
+1007 
-1018 KNSAIPHYIDGLN
+1018 
-1031 ESTKSTLVHEI
+1031 
-1042 QHAIQQI
+1042 
-1049 ENFASG
+1049 
-1055 GNLKTAQTD
+1055 
-1064 VIKNLYDAQIRNS
+1064 
-1077 ISDKVGQNNV
+1077 
-1087 DSYLALIDER
+1087 
-1097 NALYKKSLDED
+1097 
-1108 MDVDEFEQQ
+1108 
-1117 DNALVQKM
+1117 
-1125 SNMGLPYNEYVE
+1125 
-1137 IIKESARKTGYGAVS
+1137 
-1152 TSKQASDVY
+1152 
-1161 TRLYGEVESRN
+1161 
-1172 VQARAEMTEEE
+1172 
-1183 RKATPIESTQDVKN
+1183 
-1197 ADAIVIFKSGV
+1197 
-1208 ALSYTLPQKFTQG
+1208 
-1221 KVTGGKDTYRG
+1221 TGGKDTYRG

-1317 DWAKILKIHNDDDKK
+1317 DWAKILKIDNDDDKK

-1495 FVQNRRD
+1495 FVRNRRE

-1536 FDLIQELRNSKIAN
+1536 FDLIEELRNSKIAN
-1550 EMAKE
+1550 EIAKE

-1619 FDEMECR
+1619 FDEMECK

>member
-44 LEDAAKASRNPVNRV
+44 LEYAAKASRNPVNRV

-140 TWTSRFVGGGMSM
+140 TWTARIVGGTMSM
-153 AEMLAVGAAT
+153 GEMLAVGAAT

-184 MVKYQEEHGNLDGYE
+184 MVKYQEEHGNLDGYK
-199 TDPKNL
+199 TDPRNL

-237 TGSAIAKETL
+237 TGTAILKESL
-247 INFLQESAQGAVSDL
+247 INFLQESVQGAATDL

-269 QDISVLSENTI
+269 QDISVLSENAI
-280 GYIKDGVVAGVLG
+280 GYMKDGVVAGVLG

-331 SEQVFEKTEEK
+331 SEEVFEKTEEK

-367 VRTKIASMYE
+367 VRSKIASMYE

-480 ELPNRLQDLIVADRE
+480 ELPNKLQDLIVADRE

-500 LAEQRESVANSQ
+500 LAEQRESVADSQ

-567 IRDLQEQRDI
+567 IRDLQEQREI
-577 ARAIKNVKVNIA
+577 ARAIKGIKLKTRETKTTQNRQLNRAIEQATDESLRGVLLKNQWQEPLVKRLTSRQLRTEVKNLPNVSINDLVPMSVREATTRQEQIESKVAGKEKTVKGYFHRKINRQFAKDSGILYAWGYSNEDPAINLVFLKDGGIDDWGEIA
-589 RKKAKESVVE
+589 ESLSNGGYLPDIQDSYELEDARIEQAKDIVLNRADMDLNNLDDSMSKQI
-599 PDYTEDTGYN
+599 DYTEDVGYDM
-609 SLKQQGYTDEQIA
+609 LKNAGYTDEQIQN
-622 KMSAQQIEKAIA
+622 MSYQEMTDNLSAL
-634 EQPTNVMQQEQFDLA
+634 QPQQESQDNINIDEIPDNLMFQESFDLA

-663 GETIEV
+663 GDTIEV

-713 YHGTSSKF
+713 YHGSRTEKDFTIFDKRYQKNKSSRTGF
-721 DTFSID
+721 WFGSDIID
-727 ESGKNTGTAIYG
+727 YG
-739 QGFYFTT
+739 QNVKKYY
-746 DKEVATKWGAKR
+746 
-758 GEPIVMSVY
+758 I
-767 VKLENPNMVKE
+767 KLENPFIYNANKQVYNQIEE
-778 LEYPKD
+778 LDKTLLKNILISVFGQNIAITKYDTLLSDYLTYYAK
-784 SKEKGFDGV
+784 KQGYDGV
-793 IAKVWGGN
+793 IINDIKEGN
-801 ELEIVAFE
+801 KAILMDDYVAFN
-809 PTQIKS
+809 PNQIKS
-815 VNNRGTYSSDT
+815 VDNRGTYSSDT
-826 GNIYFQFAGEKAQTA
+826 GNIYKQT
-841 AQDKLSQAK
+841 QMQAK
-850 ELDAQGTDNETI
+850 T
-862 RQQTGWFKGVDG
+862 
-874 KWRFEISDGK
+874 
-884 LKNDVDITKYRHTAS
+884 
-899 DGEVYYVMKLH
+899 
-910 EIYDNEELYNAYPV
+910 
-924 LRNAMIQFQELPS
+924 
-937 GVSGIT
+937 
-943 HPDSIA
+943 
-949 LNISFLLKDN
+949 
-959 PKFIEEKNKL
+959 
-969 ESTKEYKEYNESY
+969 
-982 TKEYADPVQGLKEM
+982 
-996 DSAQKRFFETE
+996 
-1007 VGKQYKQLMWG
+1007 
-1018 KNSAIPHYIDGLN
+1018 
-1031 ESTKSTLVHEI
+1031 
-1042 QHAIQQI
+1042 
-1049 ENFASG
+1049 
-1055 GNLKTAQTD
+1055 
-1064 VIKNLYDAQIRNS
+1064 
-1077 ISDKVGQNNV
+1077 
-1087 DSYLALIDER
+1087 
-1097 NALYKKSLDED
+1097 
-1108 MDVDEFEQQ
+1108 
-1117 DNALVQKM
+1117 
-1125 SNMGLPYNEYVE
+1125 
-1137 IIKESARKTGYGAVS
+1137 
-1152 TSKQASDVY
+1152 
-1161 TRLYGEVESRN
+1161 
-1172 VQARAEMTEEE
+1172 
-1183 RKATPIESTQDVKN
+1183 
-1197 ADAIVIFKSGV
+1197 
-1208 ALSYTLPQKFTQG
+1208 
-1221 KVTGGKDTYRG
+1221 TGGKDTYRG

-1317 DWAKILKIHNDDDKK
+1317 DWAKILKIDNDDDKK

-1420 PVEQAQEADAIGQIQ
+1420 PVTQAQEADAIGQIQ

-1567 GSGDVDVVSVLNS
+1567 GSGDVDVISVLNS

-1597 EYIGDLVA
+1597 EYIGNLVA